1 VRLIV
6 HQLKSLND
14 GCHAIRLTSASPNIH
29 PILKAADPQQEEFR
43 REPLDG
49 RAARRLLDAFRR
61 EVVRF
66 YPSWSPAVGPT
77 ADPQEFEAPQGAF
90 LIAYLGDE
98 AVGCGGFK
106 RFDAQTAEI
115 KRMFVSPEARG
126 RGLGRRILEQLE
138 AGARAAG
145 YVTIRLDT
153 GDRLPAAID
162 LYRSAGYREIPDYN
176 GNPSASHW
184 FEKSL
189 R

>member
-1 VRLIV
+1 VSD
-6 HQLKSLND
+6 Q
-14 GCHAIRLTSASPNIH
+14 A
-29 PILKAADPQQEEFR
+29 EEFR

-49 RAARRLLDAFRR
+49 RVGRQLTDAFQR
-61 EVVRF
+61 EVVKF
-66 YPSWSPAVGPT
+66 YPEWSPAIGPT
-77 ADPQEFEAPQGAF
+77 ATPAEFEAPYGAF
-90 LIAYLGDE
+90 LVAYSGDA

-106 RFDAQTAEI
+106 RLDVETAEI
-115 KRMFVSPEARG
+115 KRMYVAPEARG
-126 RGLGRRILEQLE
+126 QGLGRRILEQLE
-138 AGARAAG
+138 EGARKAG
-145 YVTIRLDT
+145 YDVIRLDT